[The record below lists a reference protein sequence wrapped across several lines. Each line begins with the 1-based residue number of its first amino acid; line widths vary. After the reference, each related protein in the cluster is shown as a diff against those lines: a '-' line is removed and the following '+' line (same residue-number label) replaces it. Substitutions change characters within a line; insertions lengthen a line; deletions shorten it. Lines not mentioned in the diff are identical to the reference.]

1 MDAGLARP
9 RPGARVL
16 TKDEAIELRSRTRQ
30 TLLALGML
38 VAGTANTLTCK
49 ATLSTVSGGRKFNH
63 PILMAACMFSGEVLC
78 LIVHYVSSACRPRDR
93 QAEVPKHIF
102 ALPAMADILG
112 TGIMYVGLTLTS
124 ASVYQ
129 MLRGSVIIFTSALS
143 SIFLRRRQWGYHYV
157 AMLTVFCGVLTVG
170 GASSSDAVE
179 SRRAGNGALLGN
191 ALVII
196 SQIFTASQMVVEE
209 RFLTGYS
216 LPALVAVGWEGVW
229 GLSIITCILVALQH
243 TAVGDDGIPIE
254 DSVAA
259 MHQIALE
266 PKLLLLMGGNALS
279 IAFFNFFGM
288 SITKSS
294 SAAYRMVLD
303 SLRTLVVWLVDL
315 ATGGSTF
322 HPLQLVGFSLVVAG
336 TGIYNEAFRVPCCAY
351 PTEEERREAQEARA
365 AARTRSQPLLSPAPP
380 RIDDLL
386 TPTLSKYTMTRHS

>member
-49 ATLSTVSGGRKFNH
+49 ATLSTVSGGRSTHHAGSNPGCHLPYFRARTCAEFNH

-102 ALPAMADILG
+102 ALPAMADIIG

-143 SIFLRRRQWGYHYV
+143 AIFLRRRQWGYHYV

-303 SLRTLVVWLVDL
+303 SLRTLVVVRRAD
-315 ATGGSTF
+315 
-322 HPLQLVGFSLVVAG
+322 PL
-336 TGIYNEAFRVPCCAY
+336 
-351 PTEEERREAQEARA
+351 
-365 AARTRSQPLLSPAPP
+365 
-380 RIDDLL
+380 
-386 TPTLSKYTMTRHS
+386 